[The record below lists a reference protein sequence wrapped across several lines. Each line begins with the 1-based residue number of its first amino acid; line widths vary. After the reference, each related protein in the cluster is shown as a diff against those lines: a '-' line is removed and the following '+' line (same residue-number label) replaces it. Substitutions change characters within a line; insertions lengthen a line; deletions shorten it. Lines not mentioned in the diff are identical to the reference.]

1 MSHPHIT
8 STKIEPHS
16 HLFASGNAL
25 PCKIV
30 IKQPPHP
37 LKGTSYKNRTCSI
50 TAGGYLGPLVS
61 GVGVLAYGLLLQVIS
76 VCVAGENTVSASDD
90 APEAG
95 MTFYL
100 PVLQR

>member
-1 MSHPHIT
+1 MVPS
-8 STKIEPHS
+8 
-16 HLFASGNAL
+16 LN
-25 PCKIV
+25 C
-30 IKQPPHP
+30 
-37 LKGTSYKNRTCSI
+37 TCSI